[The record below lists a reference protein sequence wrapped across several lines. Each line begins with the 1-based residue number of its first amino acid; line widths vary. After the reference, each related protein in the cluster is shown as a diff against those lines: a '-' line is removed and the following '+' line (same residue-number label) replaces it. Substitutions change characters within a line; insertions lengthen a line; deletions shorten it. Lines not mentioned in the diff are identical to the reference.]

1 MRINFLTS
9 VIAGAFLSMTFCM
22 CSTPEKPAEV
32 TFGKAT
38 PESVGMSSEK
48 LANAD
53 AIIHQ
58 SIADREIPGAVLA
71 VVKDSKLVYL
81 KAYGNKSV
89 YPDTIPMTTN
99 TVFDLASLTKVACT
113 SMSMAHL
120 LERGGFRLED
130 KVSMYIPEF
139 QPWVDPKT
147 GEKVD
152 IRIVDL
158 LTHSS
163 GLPSYANT
171 DELIAKYGVAH
182 PDSLMSYVN
191 TVPRLFKPTTQYEYS
206 CLGFI
211 ALQNILQKVT
221 GQPLRDYAQ
230 KHIFDVLG
238 MKHTTFGPK
247 TLKNEEVMA
256 LVAPTVKQADSS
268 VLLGEAQ
275 DPLGR
280 VMNWENSGNSGLFS
294 SAEDLSLLAA
304 ALMNGGK
311 INGVSVLGKLTVDAM
326 TQVPAG
332 FEHIGRS
339 LGWENYAIPGKYGC
353 MFHPTRT
360 FAHTGHTGTLIMV
373 DPVSKVGIVLLAHRV
388 HPVDTGSITKL
399 RTLVCNAVGAAVIE

>member
-1 MRINFLTS
+1 MRTHFFSFALVCAFIS
-9 VIAGAFLSMTFCM
+9 VLFSQC
-22 CSTPEKPAEV
+22 CCPKNSTDIVFERV
-32 TFGKAT
+32 T
-38 PESVGMSSEK
+38 PESVGLSSEK

-53 AIIHQ
+53 AVINAAIE
-58 SIADREIPGAVLA
+58 AKTIPGAVLA
-71 VVKDSKLVYL
+71 VVKESKLAYL

-89 YPDTIPMTTN
+89 YPDTVAMTEN
-99 TVFDLASLTKVACT
+99 TVFDLASLTKVAST
-113 SMSMAHL
+113 AMSMAHL

-130 KVSMYIPEF
+130 KVKMYIPEF

-171 DELIAKYGVAH
+171 DELIARYGVAH

-191 TVPRLFKPTTQYEYS
+191 TVPRLFKPGERYEYS

-221 GQPLRDYAQ
+221 GIPLRDYA
-230 KHIFDVLG
+230 KKNVFDVLG
-238 MKHTTFGPK
+238 MKHTTYGPK

-256 LVAPTVKQADSS
+256 LVAPTVKQPDGS

-294 SAEDLSLLAA
+294 SAEDLALLAA
-304 ALMNGGK
+304 ALMNDGK
-311 INGVSVLGKLTVDAM
+311 INGVSVLGKLTVEAM
-326 TQVPAG
+326 TTVPKG
-332 FEHIGRS
+332 YEHIGRS
-339 LGWENYAIPGKYGC
+339 LGWENDAQPGKYGC
-353 MFHPTRT
+353 MFDPVHT
-360 FAHTGHTGTLIMV
+360 FSHTGHTGTMILV
-373 DPVSKVGIVLLAHRV
+373 DPVSKVGVILLAHRV
-388 HPVDTGSITKL
+388 HPEDKGTVGRL
-399 RTLVCNAVGAAVIE
+399 RALVCNAVGAAVIE

>member
-1 MRINFLTS
+1 MRKRFFSVALT
-9 VIAGAFLSMTFCM
+9 GALLSMTFSM
-22 CSTPEKPAEV
+22 CCTPEKSTDVVFERVA
-32 TFGKAT
+32 

-53 AIIHQ
+53 KVINAAIAEQ
-58 SIADREIPGAVLA
+58 SIPGAVLA

-89 YPDTIPMTTN
+89 YPDTIPMTEN
-99 TVFDLASLTKVACT
+99 TVFDLASLTKVAST

-130 KVSMYIPEF
+130 KVKMYIPDF

-171 DELIAKYGVAH
+171 DELIEKYGVAH

-221 GQPLRDYAQ
+221 GKPLRDYA
-230 KHIFDVLG
+230 KENIFDVLG
-238 MKHTTFGPK
+238 MKHTTYAPK

-256 LVAPTVKQADSS
+256 LVAPTVKQPDGS

-294 SAEDLSLLAA
+294 SAEDLALLAA

-339 LGWENYAIPGKYGC
+339 LGWENNAMPGKYGC
-353 MFHPTRT
+353 MFHPTLT
-360 FAHTGHTGTLIMV
+360 FSHTGHTGTMIMV

-388 HPVDTGSITKL
+388 HPVDKGTVGKL
-399 RTLVCNAVGAAVIE
+399 RTLVCNTVGAAVIE

>member
-1 MRINFLTS
+1 MRIHFYS
-9 VIAGAFLSMTFCM
+9 IALVGALLSMTFSM
-22 CSTPEKPAEV
+22 CSCPQKTTDVFFER
-32 TFGKAT
+32 AT
-38 PESVGMSSEK
+38 PESVGMSTEK

-53 AIIHQ
+53 VVINEAI
-58 SIADREIPGAVLA
+58 AEKTIPGAVLA

-89 YPDTIPMTTN
+89 YPDTVPMTEN
-99 TVFDLASLTKVACT
+99 TVFDLASLTKVAAT

-130 KVSMYIPEF
+130 KVKKYIPEF
-139 QPWVDPKT
+139 QPWVDPQT

-171 DELIAKYGVAH
+171 DELIERYGVAH
-182 PDSLMSYVN
+182 PDTLMSYIN
-191 TVPRLFKPTTQYEYS
+191 TVPRLFKPTTKYEYS

-211 ALQNILQKVT
+211 TLQNILERVT
-221 GQPLRDYAQ
+221 GKPLRDYA
-230 KHIFDVLG
+230 KENIFDVLG
-238 MKHTTFGPK
+238 MKHTTYGPK
-247 TLKNEEVMA
+247 TLNNKEVMA
-256 LVAPTVKQADSS
+256 LVAPTVKLPDGS

-294 SAEDLSLLAA
+294 SAEDLALLAA

-339 LGWENYAIPGKYGC
+339 LGWENYAMPGKYGC

-360 FAHTGHTGTLIMV
+360 FAHTGHTGTAIMV
-373 DPVSKVGIVLLAHRV
+373 DPVNKVGIVLLAHRV
-388 HPVDTGSITKL
+388 HPVDTGTVGKL

>member
-1 MRINFLTS
+1 MRKHSFS
-9 VIAGAFLSMTFCM
+9 VALVGALLSMTFCM
-22 CSTPEKPAEV
+22 CSTPQKSDDIVFERV
-32 TFGKAT
+32 T
-38 PESVGMSSEK
+38 PESVGMSTEK

-53 AIIHQ
+53 AVINA
-58 SIADREIPGAVLA
+58 SIADGEIPGAVLA
-71 VVKDSKLVYL
+71 VVKNSKLVYL

-89 YPDTIPMTTN
+89 YPDTIPMTEN
-99 TVFDLASLTKVACT
+99 TVFDLASLTKVAAT

-130 KVSMYIPEF
+130 KVNQYIPEF
-139 QPWVDPKT
+139 QSWVDPKT

-171 DELIAKYGVAH
+171 DELIEKYGVAH

-211 ALQNILQKVT
+211 ALQNILQNIT
-221 GQPLRDYAQ
+221 GKPLRDYA
-230 KHIFDVLG
+230 KENIFDVLG
-238 MKHTTFGPK
+238 MKHTTYGPK

-256 LVAPTVKQADSS
+256 LVAPTVKQPDGS

-294 SAEDLSLLAA
+294 SAEDLALLAA

-311 INGVSVLGKLTVDAM
+311 INGVSVLGKLTVEAM
-326 TQVPAG
+326 TRVPDG

-339 LGWENYAIPGKYGC
+339 LGWENYAMPGQYGC
-353 MFHPTRT
+353 MFHPTLT
-360 FAHTGHTGTLIMV
+360 FAHTGHTGTAIMV

-388 HPVDTGSITKL
+388 HPVDTGSVSKL
-399 RTLVCNAVGAAVIE
+399 RTLVCNAVGGAVIE

>member
-1 MRINFLTS
+1 MRKHSFS
-9 VIAGAFLSMTFCM
+9 VALIGAFLSMTFCM
-22 CSTPEKPAEV
+22 CSTPQKSDDVVFERV
-32 TFGKAT
+32 S
-38 PESVGMSSEK
+38 PESVGMSTEK

-53 AIIHQ
+53 AVINA
-58 SIADREIPGAVLA
+58 SIADGEIPGAVLA
-71 VVKDSKLVYL
+71 VVKNSKLVYL

-89 YPDTIPMTTN
+89 YPDTIPMTEN
-99 TVFDLASLTKVACT
+99 TVFDLASLTKVAAT

-130 KVSMYIPEF
+130 KVNKYIPEF

-211 ALQNILQKVT
+211 ALQNILQNIT
-221 GQPLRDYAQ
+221 GKPLRDYA
-230 KHIFDVLG
+230 KENIFDVLG
-238 MKHTTFGPK
+238 MKHTTYGPK

-256 LVAPTVKQADSS
+256 LVAPTVKQPDGS

-294 SAEDLSLLAA
+294 SAEDLALLAA

-311 INGVSVLGKLTVDAM
+311 INGVSVLGKLTVEAM
-326 TQVPAG
+326 TRVPDG

-339 LGWENYAIPGKYGC
+339 LGWENYAMPGKYGC
-353 MFHPTRT
+353 MFHSTLT
-360 FAHTGHTGTLIMV
+360 FAHTGHTGTAIMV

-388 HPVDTGSITKL
+388 HPVDTGSVAKL
-399 RTLVCNAVGAAVIE
+399 RTLVCNAVGGAVIE

>member
-1 MRINFLTS
+1 MRKHSFS
-9 VIAGAFLSMTFCM
+9 VALIGAFLSMTFCM
-22 CSTPEKPAEV
+22 CSTPQKSDDVVFERV
-32 TFGKAT
+32 S
-38 PESVGMSSEK
+38 PESVGMSTEK

-53 AIIHQ
+53 AVINA
-58 SIADREIPGAVLA
+58 SIADGEIPGAVLA
-71 VVKDSKLVYL
+71 VVKNSKLVYL

-89 YPDTIPMTTN
+89 YPDTIPMTEN
-99 TVFDLASLTKVACT
+99 TVFDLASLTKVAAT

-130 KVSMYIPEF
+130 KVNKYIPEF

-211 ALQNILQKVT
+211 ALQNILQNIT
-221 GQPLRDYAQ
+221 GKPLRDYA
-230 KHIFDVLG
+230 KENIFDVLG
-238 MKHTTFGPK
+238 MKHTTYGPK
-247 TLKNEEVMA
+247 TLKNEEVMS
-256 LVAPTVKQADSS
+256 LVAPTVKQPDGS

-294 SAEDLSLLAA
+294 SAEDLALLAA
-304 ALMNGGK
+304 AVMNGGK
-311 INGVSVLGKLTVDAM
+311 INGVSVLGKLTVEAM
-326 TQVPAG
+326 TRVPDG

-339 LGWENYAIPGKYGC
+339 LGWENYAMPGKYGC
-353 MFHPTRT
+353 MFHPTLT
-360 FAHTGHTGTLIMV
+360 FAHTGHTGTAIMV

-388 HPVDTGSITKL
+388 HPVDTGSVAKL
-399 RTLVCNAVGAAVIE
+399 RTLVCNAVGGAVIE